1 MAERQYR
8 GGFHAALAALEAA
21 EPPDEVLLVENRRDQ
36 RAARVRE
43 AARRR
48 GVPLQRCTRDRL
60 DLLLPGV
67 KHQGVAVRVAVGAAV
82 PDADT
87 LLYTPPGPDALI
99 LALDGV
105 QDPRNLGACMRSAEA
120 AGAAA
125 VLIPRDRAAQLSPAA
140 HKASAGSSERLP
152 LITVTNLAR
161 ALEQLREL
169 GYWVV
174 GLAGD
179 AEAGLY
185 ETDLTGPLVLVMG
198 AEEGGMRRLTRERC
212 DRLLAIPMD
221 SAVESLN
228 VSVAA
233 AVCLFEARRQ
243 RIARARPGG

>member
-1 MAERQYR
+1 MAERHYR

-21 EPPDEVLLVENRRDQ
+21 DPPDEVLLVENRRDQ

-60 DLLLPGV
+60 DLLLPGI
-67 KHQGVAVRVAVGAAV
+67 KHQGVAVRVPAGAAV
-82 PDADT
+82 PDADS
-87 LLYTPPGPDALI
+87 LLYTPPAHDALI

-120 AGAAA
+120 TGATA

-140 HKASAGSSERLP
+140 HKASAGSSERVP
-152 LITVTNLAR
+152 LVAVTNLAR
-161 ALEQLREL
+161 ALGQLHEL
-169 GYWVV
+169 GYWIS

-179 AEAGLY
+179 AESSLWGAELA
-185 ETDLTGPLVLVMG
+185 GPLVLVMG
-198 AEEGGMRRLTRERC
+198 GEEGGMRRLTRERC
-212 DRLLAIPMD
+212 DRLLAIPMAG
-221 SAVESLN
+221 AVESLN

-243 RIARARPGG
+243 RELASA

>member
-1 MAERQYR
+1 MAERHYR

-21 EPPDEVLLVENRRDQ
+21 EPPDEVLLIESRRDQ

-82 PDADT
+82 PDADS
-87 LLYTPPGPDALI
+87 LLYTPPEPDALI

-105 QDPRNLGACMRSAEA
+105 QDPRNLGACLRSAEA
-120 AGAAA
+120 AGATA

-152 LITVTNLAR
+152 LIAVTNLAR

-169 GYWVV
+169 GYWIS

-179 AEAGLY
+179 AEASLW
-185 ETDLTGPLVLVMG
+185 EAELAGPLVLVMG
-198 AEEGGMRRLTRERC
+198 GEEGGMRRLTRERC
-212 DRLLAIPMD
+212 DRLLAIPMAG
-221 SAVESLN
+221 AVESLN

-243 RIARARPGG
+243 RELASA

>member
-21 EPPDEVLLVENRRDQ
+21 EPPDEVLLIESRRDQ

-82 PDADT
+82 PDADS
-87 LLYTPPGPDALI
+87 LLYTPPSPDALI

-120 AGAAA
+120 AGAGA

-152 LITVTNLAR
+152 LVSVTNLAR

-169 GYWVV
+169 GYWIL
-174 GLAGD
+174 GLEGESELSLWD
-179 AEAGLY
+179 AELA
-185 ETDLTGPLVLVMG
+185 GPLVLVMG

-212 DRLLAIPMD
+212 DRLLSIPM
-221 SAVESLN
+221 AGATESLN

-243 RIARARPGG
+243 RVARGAPAG

>member
-67 KHQGVAVRVAVGAAV
+67 KHQGVAVRVPAGAVV
-82 PDADT
+82 PDSEA
-87 LLYTPPGPDALI
+87 LLYTPPAEDALV
-99 LALDGV
+99 LVLDGV
-105 QDPRNLGACMRSAEA
+105 QDPRNLGACLRSAEA
-120 AGAAA
+120 AGATA
-125 VLIPRDRAAQLSPAA
+125 VIIPRDRAVQLTPAA
-140 HKASAGSSERLP
+140 HKVSAGSSERVP
-152 LITVTNLAR
+152 LLSVTNLAR
-161 ALEQLREL
+161 ALEQLAEL
-169 GYWVV
+169 GYWIT
-174 GLAGD
+174 GLDGA
-179 AEAGLY
+179 AEASVW
-185 ETDLTGPLVLVMG
+185 DIALTGPQALVMG

-212 DRLLAIPMD
+212 DRLVAIPM
-221 SAVESLN
+221 AGEVESLN

-243 RIARARPGG
+243 RVAPAGVGG